1 LSATAQSSTDAAS
14 ESWAYDSLLLSED
27 GSTPEE
33 KRLSR
38 RRFAALSAS
47 GAAAAGLAGA
57 GLSRRERAEASGRPA
72 RTVDVAVIGAGLAG
86 LSAARQLVR
95 AGRSVVVLE
104 ARDRV
109 GGRTFDHHLGA
120 HKVVELGG
128 QWAGPGQDRVLGL
141 AKRLGIKTFETY
153 SQGDNLMYRSGKL
166 TRWSGDIPPVS
177 PAALAELGPIIS
189 KLNSMAAQVPD
200 QPWKAA
206 KADQW
211 DSETVETFVEANA
224 HTADARWL
232 TQLIIESVY
241 GAEAADVSLLDL
253 LSTIRSVGGNV
264 FTLVGSAQST
274 RFVGGTQQ
282 FSQRL
287 AAELGPRVVL
297 GAPVRA
303 IHHQRNGTVVVES
316 TCGRWRASRALVAVP
331 PPLVDRIEFQP
342 PLLPSHSQLAQ
353 RQPMGTAIKCN
364 AVYERPFWR
373 PRGLN
378 GYVIS
383 DTGPVKIAFDN
394 SPPDGSPGVLVG
406 FFEGSAGS
414 DFYDRSR
421 QARRTAALRSF
432 ARYFGAAALHPTSY
446 LELVWAA
453 EPYTRGA
460 YGSYNPP
467 GVLTSIGHV
476 AGRPVGGVHFAA
488 SELTTRW
495 IGYMDGA
502 IRSGERAAGEI
513 NAALG

>member
-1 LSATAQSSTDAAS
+1 VSK
-14 ESWAYDSLLLSED
+14 D

-33 KRLSR
+33 RRLSR
-38 RRFAALSAS
+38 RQFAALSAS
-47 GAAAAGLAGA
+47 SAAAAGLAGA
-57 GLSRRERAEASGRPA
+57 GLSPPQRAEAGSLPA
-72 RTVDVAVIGAGLAG
+72 GPVDVAVVGAGLAG
-86 LSAARQLVR
+86 LSAARKLVR

-104 ARDRV
+104 ARNRV
-109 GGRTFDHHLGA
+109 GGRTFDHRLGD

-128 QWAGPGQDRVLGL
+128 QWAGPGQDKVLQL

-153 SQGDNLMYRSGKL
+153 SRGDNLMYRNGKL
-166 TRWSGDIPPVS
+166 TRWSGDIPPVN
-177 PAALAELGPIIS
+177 PASLAELELIITE
-189 KLNSMAAQVPD
+189 LNSMAAQVPD

-232 TQLIIESVY
+232 IQLVIEGVY

-253 LSTIRSVGGNV
+253 LSTIRSVGGDV
-264 FTLVGSAQST
+264 FTLVGAAQSI

-282 FSQRL
+282 FSRRL
-287 AAELGPRVVL
+287 AAELGGRVVL

-303 IHHQRNGTVVVES
+303 IHRPGGTLVVES
-316 TCGRWRASRALVAVP
+316 ANAEWRAKRVLVAVP

-342 PLLPSHSQLAQ
+342 PLLPSHAQLAQ
-353 RQPMGTAIKCN
+353 RQPMGTTIKCN
-364 AVYERPFWR
+364 AVYEKPFWR
-373 PRGLN
+373 SRGLN

-383 DTGPVKIAFDN
+383 DTGPVKIVYDN
-394 SPPDGSPGVLVG
+394 SPPDGRPGALVG

-421 QARRTAALRSF
+421 QDRRNAALRSF
-432 ARYFGAAALHPTSY
+432 ARYFGAAALNPNNY

-476 AGRPVGGVHFAA
+476 AGLPVGGVHFAA
-488 SELTTRW
+488 SELTPQW

-502 IRSGERAAGEI
+502 IRSGQRAANEI

>member
-1 LSATAQSSTDAAS
+1 MSK
-14 ESWAYDSLLLSED
+14 D

-33 KRLSR
+33 RRLSR
-38 RRFAALSAS
+38 RQFAALSAS
-47 GAAAAGLAGA
+47 SAAAAGLAGA
-57 GLSRRERAEASGRPA
+57 GLSRPERAEASGAAA
-72 RTVDVAVIGAGLAG
+72 RTVDVAVVGAGLAG
-86 LSAARQLVR
+86 LSAARQLVKT
-95 AGRSVVVLE
+95 GRSVVVLE

-120 HKVVELGG
+120 QKVVELGG

-153 SQGDNLMYRSGKL
+153 SQGDNLMYRNGKL

-177 PAALAELGPIIS
+177 PAALAELELIIS

-241 GAEAADVSLLDL
+241 GAEAARRLAARPPVDDPQRRRQRLHPGRQRAEHPL
-253 LSTIRSVGGNV
+253 RRRHPAA
-264 FTLVGSAQST
+264 LV
-274 RFVGGTQQ
+274 
-282 FSQRL
+282 RL
-287 AAELGPRVVL
+287 AAELGRRVVL

-303 IHHQRNGTVVVES
+303 IHHHLSGSLVVES
-316 TCGRWRASRALVAVP
+316 ARGEWQAKRALVAVP

-364 AVYERPFWR
+364 ALYERPFWR

-421 QARRTAALRSF
+421 QARRTAALQSF

-476 AGRPVGGVHFAA
+476 AGQPVGAFT
-488 SELTTRW
+488 SPPP
-495 IGYMDGA
+495 
-502 IRSGERAAGEI
+502 S
-513 NAALG
+513 